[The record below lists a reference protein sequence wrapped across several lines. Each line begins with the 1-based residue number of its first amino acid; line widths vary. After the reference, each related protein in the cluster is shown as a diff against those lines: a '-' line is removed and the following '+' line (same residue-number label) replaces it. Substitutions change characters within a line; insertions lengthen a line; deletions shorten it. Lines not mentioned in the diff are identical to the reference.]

1 MFAAASVPLR
11 RAALRAIHLEIA
23 MESILLVTDL
33 SDAALPALQRAAQLA
48 SEQQAGLTV
57 LTASAAGPANPWRA
71 ALRAPVDTSLA
82 LQRTRRVLNRVARE
96 VRGRCELRLMAEGR
110 EGDAIEQIRRAAE
123 RADLVVLS
131 GGRGNPLRA
140 VLLGTPTERVVRVSR
155 RPVLVVKRAPPMSAA
170 PYRRVLVPVDLG
182 DTAADR
188 ALPAID
194 LAALLAPDAS
204 LHLLHALTVPMES
217 RLRLAGCPED
227 LRRSQRQRLHATRL
241 HRLWS
246 LAASF
251 PRQRVFATVG
261 EGPPCGLAL
270 KKSHE
275 VSADLIV
282 VGKEGRSALG
292 DFLLGSTAQRLLA
305 EAEADVLVLPQAA
318 LGPLAAGAAGETA
331 GDIAAASSDETVD
344 GPAAA
349 PVPRPHV
356 PGTRAARTAG
366 IHSI

>member
-1 MFAAASVPLR
+1 MSAAAAVPLL
-11 RAALRAIHLEIA
+11 RAALRAIHPENP

-33 SDAALPALQRAAQLA
+33 SDATLPALQRAAQLA
-48 SEQQAGLTV
+48 SEQRAGLTV
-57 LTASAAGPANPWRA
+57 LTAAAAGPANPWRA
-71 ALRAPVDTSLA
+71 ALRTPVDTSLA
-82 LQRTRRVLNRVARE
+82 MQRTRRMLNRLSRE
-96 VRGRCELRLMAEGR
+96 VRGRCELRLMDEGR

-140 VLLGTPTERVVRVSR
+140 MLLGTPTERVVRVSR
-155 RPVLVVKRAPPMSAA
+155 RPVLVVKQAPPMSAA
-170 PYRRVLVPVDLG
+170 PYRRALVPVDLA
-182 DTAADR
+182 DAAADHAR
-188 ALPAID
+188 SAIG

-217 RLRLAGCPED
+217 RLRLAGCSDD
-227 LRRSQRQRLHATRL
+227 LLRTQRQRMHAVRL

-251 PRQRVFATVG
+251 TRQRIFATVG
-261 EGPPCGLAL
+261 EGPPCSLVL

-282 VGKEGRSALG
+282 VGKESRSALG

-305 EAEADVLVLPQAA
+305 EAPADVLVLPQAA
-318 LGPLAAGAAGETA
+318 LGPRRAGGGEDTSERDRGALACGL
-331 GDIAAASSDETVD
+331 
-344 GPAAA
+344 
-349 PVPRPHV
+349 
-356 PGTRAARTAG
+356 
-366 IHSI
+366 

>member
-71 ALRAPVDTSLA
+71 ALCAPVDSSLA
-82 LQRTRRVLNRVARE
+82 LQRTRRVLNRLARE

-182 DTAADR
+182 DGAADR
-188 ALPAID
+188 ALPAIG

-217 RLRLAGCPED
+217 LRLAGGSDD
-227 LRRSQRQRLHATRL
+227 LLRSQRQRLHATRL

-251 PRQRVFATVG
+251 PRQRVFASVG
-261 EGPPCGLAL
+261 EGLPCGLAL
-270 KKSHE
+270 KKSRE

-305 EAEADVLVLPQAA
+305 ESEADVLVLPQAA
-318 LGPLAAGAAGETA
+318 LIRPSCAAQATSPDTRRPDPMCRAGA
-331 GDIAAASSDETVD
+331 
-344 GPAAA
+344 
-349 PVPRPHV
+349 VP
-356 PGTRAARTAG
+356 
-366 IHSI
+366 